1 MEKKSVC
8 VGRTSIENALL
19 IFAFLLMILSKVSK
33 IAKQKGS
40 FTFIKISRNV
50 AQNVVF
56 HQCDLS

>member
-1 MEKKSVC
+1 MC

-40 FTFIKISRNV
+40 FTFTKISRKV
-50 AQNVVF
+50 PKKVVF
-56 HQCDLS
+56 DQFNLS